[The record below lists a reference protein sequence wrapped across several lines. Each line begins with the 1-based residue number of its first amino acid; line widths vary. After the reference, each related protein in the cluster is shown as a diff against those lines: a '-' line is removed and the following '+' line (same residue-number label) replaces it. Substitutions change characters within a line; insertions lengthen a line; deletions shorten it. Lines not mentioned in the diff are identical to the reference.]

1 MKIELHHIK
10 IKELFNGYKNSEEE
24 GVVAYGGKLDIRP
37 PYQREFVYKDKQRN
51 AVIETILQ
59 NFPLNVMYWVVKD
72 NGEYEVLDGQQ
83 RTISICSYLNGNY
96 SIDNK
101 MFFNLPKDIQEQIE
115 NYELMIYFCEGK
127 DSEKQ
132 QWFETVNIAGEKLT
146 PQEIRNSIY
155 SGEWLTDAKRHFSKS
170 NGPAYNLA
178 KNYLKGSA
186 IRQDYLETALKWI
199 SSISNQKIEDYMA
212 ANQHNKHATELWTYF
227 QNVIIWVTT
236 IFPAYRQ
243 EMKGIEWGFLYNKF
257 KNNTDLNPNELEEQI
272 KKLMRDEEIQNKS
285 GIYEYLLTG
294 EEKYLNLRA
303 FSDTIKQNLYENQK
317 GICKICEKHFE
328 YKDMEADHIVPW
340 HEGGKTT
347 EDNCQMLCKHCNRTK
362 SGK

>member
-10 IKELFNGYKNSEEE
+10 IKDLFNGYANSEEE
-24 GVVAYGGKLDIRP
+24 GVIAYGGNLDIRP

-51 AVIETILQ
+51 AVIETINQ

-72 NGEYEVLDGQQ
+72 DGTYEVLDGQQ
-83 RTISICSYLNGNY
+83 RTISICSYLNGDY
-96 SIDNK
+96 SINSK
-101 MFFNLPKDIQEQIE
+101 NFSNLPKDKQEQIE

-199 SSISNQKIEDYMA
+199 SSKSNQKIEDYMA
-212 ANQHNKHATELWTYF
+212 AHQHNSHATELWQYF
-227 QNVIIWVTT
+227 QNVITWINT
-236 IFPAYRQ
+236 IFPVYRLQ
-243 EMKGIEWGFLYNKF
+243 MKGLEWGILYNKY
-257 KNNTDLNPNELEEQI
+257 KDENLNPNKLEETI
-272 KKLMRDEEIQNKS
+272 KKLMEDDEIQNQS

-294 EEKYLNLRA
+294 EEKYLNLRT
-303 FSDTIKQNLYENQK
+303 FPDKIKQKLYEKQK
-317 GICKICEKHFE
+317 GICIKCKKHFE
-328 YKDMEADHIVPW
+328 FKEMEADHIIPW
-340 HEGGKTT
+340 HEGGQTT
-347 EDNCQMLCKHCNRTK
+347 EENCHMLCKHCNRTK